1 MIKRMGPEREKGK
14 KEHKQHQTYWSLRGC
29 LLVHTIYHK
38 GREEQQ
44 DENME
49 EEEKV
54 KNGERKSYDQIVM
67 KRKAKVMNIKM
78 KHDNPVYWYWL
89 VEEWKNAEGT
99 EVEGEE
105 EEKMNAA
112 G

>member
-1 MIKRMGPEREKGK
+1 
-14 KEHKQHQTYWSLRGC
+14 
-29 LLVHTIYHK
+29 
-38 GREEQQ
+38 
-44 DENME
+44 
-49 EEEKV
+49 
-54 KNGERKSYDQIVM
+54 
-67 KRKAKVMNIKM
+67 MNIKM

-89 VEEWKNAEGT
+89 IEEWKNAEGT